1 METLDRE
8 AQDSYTLAVAASDLG
23 VPPKSSV
30 MTLLIQVTD
39 ENDNFPVFSQNESS
53 AYIIEK
59 SPVDSVIALL
69 TATDED
75 LGENGTVSYFI
86 QPSNVS
92 KYFKIDSDGL
102 VRIKEQIIIN
112 TLVENGIIHSNET
125 ADITLNLTVTASDH
139 CKTNPLS
146 TDIELQVHLEP
157 INDNAPDF
165 EESLYIFD
173 QLLENQP
180 IGNSYFYFLNQL
192 L

>member
-8 AQDSYTLAVAASDLG
+8 TQDSYTLNVAASDLG
-23 VPPKSSV
+23 VPSKSSV

-39 ENDNFPVFSQNESS
+39 ENDNFPVFLQNESS

-59 SPVDSVIALL
+59 TPVDSVIALL
-69 TATDED
+69 TATDKD

-125 ADITLNLTVTASDH
+125 ADITLNLTVTASDR

-157 INDNAPDF
+157 INDNAPVF

-173 QLLENQP
+173 RLLENQP
-180 IGNSYFYFLNQL
+180 IGNSYFIF
-192 L
+192 